1 MIFSINQNELF
12 NLLQSEKFVV
22 GKALF
27 AKSLCM
33 IEKISNRSVKENV
46 LSEKLMENFKKLRNN
61 WKKLQGGSKRANFKE
76 NNLSNNFVFKI
87 DDQEFLNEPV
97 YVEHESGTEIY
108 DNINLIKP
116 NEETRET
123 TSNKRFNNRRE
134 IQKIQKSLLLLN
146 KQLFK
151 ETGYCFEKVQL
162 CNSKLHKYGGA
173 FKGYK
178 NR

>member
-1 MIFSINQNELF
+1 MIFSISQNELF
-12 NLLQSEKFVV
+12 NILQSEKFVI

-33 IEKISNRSVKENV
+33 IEKISNRSVKEEV
-46 LSEKLMENFKKLRNN
+46 LSEKLLENFKKLRNK
-61 WKKLQGGSKRANFKE
+61 WKKLEGGSRRANFKE
-76 NNLSNNFVFKI
+76 NNLSHNFVFKI
-87 DDQEFLNEPV
+87 DDKEFSSEPV
-97 YVEHESGTEIY
+97 DVEHESVTEVY
-108 DNINLIKP
+108 NNLNLIKP

-123 TSNKRFNNRRE
+123 ASNKRFNNRRE

-178 NR
+178 KR